1 MEYLE
6 STLYTKKLIP
16 LSWYKIVGLQLHVL
30 DRLQLTSTDWP
41 GGWFGK
47 KLTKIE

>member
-6 STLYTKKLIP
+6 STLYTRKLIP

-30 DRLQLTSTDWP
+30 GRLQLKSTDYR

-47 KLTKIE
+47 KVTKID